1 MTKLIIIDDDHIMR
15 EGLCLNIPWEEKGF
29 LLVATAADGEE
40 GLELI
45 KIHRPQ
51 IVLADIRMPFMNGL
65 QLAEKVKEEFPEIK
79 IIFLTA
85 YDDFEYAY
93 KALKLR
99 VNDYIL
105 KWEENEEILNKVI
118 KVRDELLNEAKVT
131 EQINKSRS
139 VMRKELARSF
149 LLGLSVEP
157 NQSFDNFEELDFENK
172 FFTVVL
178 IGVGGNPNPISIG
191 MGDCEKSLVLDISE
205 TVLLKHQQ
213 NFLGVNM
220 DQNSCILLNLPDD
233 SDAQI
238 EMREP
243 IFQEL
248 KQEIEKALN
257 HQVMI
262 VVGNIHEGLENVRI
276 PYQEALTGINL
287 RNVVNSSAVI
297 FYKNLKD
304 GALSHQVLIKKIMN
318 YVDENY
324 QKETI
329 SLNDLAVAVHLSPN
343 YISSLFKKYRNIT
356 FSEYLIKV
364 RMDKAQDLLKYTDL
378 KTYEVAEKI
387 GYTNSQYFSVLF
399 KQTTGYS
406 PTEYKK
412 LDVIA
417 KNEDDNEKL

>member
-1 MTKLIIIDDDHIMR
+1 LTKLMIIDDDHIMR
-15 EGLCLNIPWEEKGF
+15 EGLSHNIPWEKHNF

-45 KIHRPQ
+45 KIHQPQ
-51 IVLADIRMPFMNGL
+51 IVLTDIRMPFMNGL
-65 QLAEKVKEEFPEIK
+65 QLAERIKKEFPEIK

-85 YDDFEYAY
+85 YDDFEYAH
-93 KALKLR
+93 KALKLK

-118 KVRDELLNEAKVT
+118 KARDELLNEAKIA
-131 EQINKSRS
+131 EQINKSRF
-139 VMRKELARSF
+139 VMRKEMVRSL
-149 LLGLSVEP
+149 LLGLPVEGH
-157 NQSFDNFEELDFENK
+157 NLSDNFDELDFRDN
-172 FFTVVL
+172 FFTVVV
-178 IGVGGNPNPISIG
+178 ISVGGSNRTNAGIAE
-191 MGDCEKSLVLDISE
+191 CEMALVLNISE
-205 TVLLKHQQ
+205 TVLSKYQQ
-213 NFLGVNM
+213 NFLGVNI

-233 SDAQI
+233 NHAQI
-238 EMREP
+238 KVREP

-248 KQEIEKALN
+248 KCEIEKSLE

-262 VVGNIHEGLENVRI
+262 AVGNIYEGLENVSITYR
-276 PYQEALTGINL
+276 EAIAGINL
-287 RNVVNSSAVI
+287 RNVLGSSSVI
-297 FYKNLKD
+297 LYKNLKE
-304 GALSHQVLIKKIMN
+304 GAISHQVLIKKIIN

-324 QKETI
+324 EKETI
-329 SLNDLAVAVHLSPN
+329 SLNDLAVAVYLSPN

-399 KQTTGYS
+399 KQTTGYT

-412 LDVIA
+412 LNLIRR
-417 KNEDDNEKL
+417 NEDNT

>member
-15 EGLCLNIPWEEKGF
+15 EGLIRNIPWEKHGF

-45 KIHRPQ
+45 KIHQPQ
-51 IVLADIRMPFMNGL
+51 IVLTDIRMPFMDGL
-65 QLAEKVKEEFPEIK
+65 QLAERVKKEFPEIK

-85 YDDFEYAY
+85 YDDFEYAH
-93 KALKLR
+93 KALKLK

-118 KVRDELLNEAKVT
+118 TARDELLNEAKIAK
-131 EQINKSRS
+131 QISESRS
-139 VMRKELARSF
+139 VMRKEMVRSL
-149 LLGLSVEP
+149 LLGFVIEEQKP
-157 NQSFDNFEELDFENK
+157 FDNFGDLDFHDK
-172 FFTVVL
+172 FFTTVVIN
-178 IGVGGNPNPISIG
+178 IGGLNQTNAGIAESETG
-191 MGDCEKSLVLDISE
+191 LVLNMAES
-205 TVLLKHQQ
+205 VLSKYRQ
-213 NFLGVNM
+213 NFLGVNV

-233 SDAQI
+233 NYLQL
-238 EMREP
+238 EGREP
-243 IFQEL
+243 IFQKL
-248 KQEIEKALN
+248 KHEIEKSLTR
-257 HQVMI
+257 QVM
-262 VVGNIHEGLENVRI
+262 VAVGNIYEGLENIGVSYR
-276 PYQEALTGINL
+276 EAMVGVNL
-287 RNVVNSSAVI
+287 RDILGSSSVI
-297 FYKNLKD
+297 FYKNLKE
-304 GALSHQVLIKKIMN
+304 GALSHQVLIKKIIN

-329 SLNDLAVAVHLSPN
+329 SLNDLGVAVHLSPN

-364 RMDKAQDLLKYTDL
+364 RMDKAQELLKYTDL
-378 KTYEVAEKI
+378 KAYEVAEKI

-412 LDVIA
+412 LNLI
-417 KNEDDNEKL
+417 KRTEDNC